1 MLTDVFTMI
10 WKEWKEMLKFQGS
23 SRSSIIGL
31 LIMIGFFAVLM
42 PLQWGTLFV
51 ESAVSLS
58 LWVVIPMML
67 VGTMVAD
74 SFAGERERHTL
85 ETLLASRLS
94 DRAILLGK
102 IFAIVSFEWVITQLV
117 FVLALIPVNIFHG
130 QGQLLLYTP
139 EVALSGMLLSFLV
152 SMLMSNI
159 GIMVSLRAESVRQA
173 QQKLGL
179 SVFIIAYLVPTAG
192 VYLLRYVSKETVQ
205 KVLQPILTGDIGLG
219 VLLASAVLVL
229 LTVASY
235 LLAKARFQRTRLIL
249 NE

>member
-23 SRSSIIGL
+23 SRSSISGL
-31 LIMIGFFAVLM
+31 LIMIAFFAILM
-42 PLQWGTLFV
+42 PIQWGTMWV
-51 ESAVSLS
+51 ESAASLT

-117 FVLALIPVNIFHG
+117 FIVALIPVNIIHG
-130 QGQLLLYTP
+130 TGRLLLYTP
-139 EVALSGMLLSFLV
+139 QVALSGVLLSFLI
-152 SMLMSNI
+152 STLMSNI
-159 GIMVSLRAESVRQA
+159 GIMVSLRSGSVKQA
-173 QQKLGL
+173 QQKLSI
-179 SVFIIAYLVPTAG
+179 SVFIIAYIVPMAG
-192 VYLLRYVSKETVQ
+192 VYGLRYVPKEIRDKVVQ
-205 KVLQPILTGDIGLG
+205 PLLTSDIGLG
-219 VLLASAVLVL
+219 VLLASAILIL
-229 LTVASY
+229 LTLASY
-235 LLAKARFQRTRLIL
+235 LLTKGRFQRTRLIPGS
-249 NE
+249 